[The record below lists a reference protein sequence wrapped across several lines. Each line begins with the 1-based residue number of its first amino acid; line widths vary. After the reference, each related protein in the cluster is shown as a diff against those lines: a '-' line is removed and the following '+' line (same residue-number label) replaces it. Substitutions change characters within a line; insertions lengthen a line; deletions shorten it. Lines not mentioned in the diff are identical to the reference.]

1 MTNSTLSDD
10 DEGMAV
16 TVVMSGVTIMM
27 LFFVLVLVIRFKSI
41 SSSKSAAQI
50 KLMMW
55 RVGTADTTLL
65 NPPNWPIVRQLNPT
79 HGAYSPQL
87 THLLSLGNRTC

>member
-55 RVGTADTTLL
+55 RVGTANTTHL
-65 NPPNWPIVRQLNPT
+65 NSPNSPHCTPT
-79 HGAYSPQL
+79 HHNAWRLLPTTNSL
-87 THLLSLGNRTC
+87 TFAW